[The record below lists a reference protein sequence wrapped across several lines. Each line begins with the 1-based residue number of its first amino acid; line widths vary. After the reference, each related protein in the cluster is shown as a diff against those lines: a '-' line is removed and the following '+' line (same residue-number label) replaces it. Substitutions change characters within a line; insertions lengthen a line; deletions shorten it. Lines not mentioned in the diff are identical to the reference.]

1 MWSWCNS
8 VAPSAFPVLHIPF
21 YPGKKDSRPL
31 FSGSRWT
38 PGDKG
43 GGSGGSFIPPL
54 PIRAFLPDNCAVKAA
69 LCKFPLETRECRF
82 ASVFSLEKSR
92 PCPAFSE
99 RDVGKTVWSSLN
111 PGKCGMGAPEILGM
125 EETRSQ
131 GRPWICSPEPETG
144 NSLESWGFRNPRKS
158 LCAPQHSLAQCIPGI
173 VHPLGARFLKLLG
186 SLGNGVPFPK
196 NPSEPDFPAG
206 FPLGGSFALTA
217 LEHEG
222 W

>member
-1 MWSWCNS
+1 MKFPGFLSPDFGNVAAPKLLRPRFSCMMNSEFRRLGLRLSRFSMLPEKTFGMWSRCNS

-82 ASVFSLEKSR
+82 ASVFSLEKSQ

-99 RDVGKTVWSSLN
+99 RDVGKTVWNSLN
-111 PGKCGMGAPEILGM
+111 PGKRGMGAPEILGM
-125 EETRSQ
+125 EETGSR
-131 GRPWICSPEPETG
+131 GRPWICSSEPETR
-144 NSLESWGFRNPRKS
+144 NSLEF
-158 LCAPQHSLAQCIPGI
+158 
-173 VHPLGARFLKLLG
+173 
-186 SLGNGVPFPK
+186 
-196 NPSEPDFPAG
+196 
-206 FPLGGSFALTA
+206 
-217 LEHEG
+217 
-222 W
+222 